1 MGICI
6 CHNTKNGLITSEVML
21 PEVINNTNNEK
32 EQNESIKTIP
42 RIVQEKK
49 LTKNL
54 IRFSFVNTHVR
65 KNLIFKRIVLMISKV
80 YYQVYYVKNLHR
92 E

>member
-49 LTKNL
+49 LQP
-54 IRFSFVNTHVR
+54 
-65 KNLIFKRIVLMISKV
+65 ISIYLNHAQKLLRN
-80 YYQVYYVKNLHR
+80 KP
-92 E
+92 